1 MRGGTE
7 RVNVARPPFGATQSR
22 EVRMS
27 IPRRALASLLAAA
40 PILAACA
47 ATDPPTSPVVRTAR
61 APATDRAVVLR
72 IHDVDLGFFSVL
84 DAADGLAV
92 TIGLIN
98 PIAEWCATGT
108 TVASPIRF
116 QLVTTPAGDDQL
128 LVTARDAP
136 IVVYDYAGGTPGI
149 DPCALV
155 GRRIVA
161 TGTGSLSVAQN
172 GPSGAAPDQ
181 YTGTINGT
189 VTLAGGGVAAV
200 HAKERLRTGPDG
212 VPSLVSEVTLVPLRG
227 R

>member
-1 MRGGTE
+1 MRRATGK
-7 RVNVARPPFGATQSR
+7 VNVASPLLGATHSR

-27 IPRRALASLLAAA
+27 KPARALASLLVVA
-40 PILAACA
+40 PVLAACA
-47 ATDPPTSPVVRTAR
+47 ATDPTTSPLTRAAR
-61 APATDRAVVLR
+61 APTTERAAVQR
-72 IHDVDLGFFSVL
+72 IHDADLGFFSVL
-84 DAADGLAV
+84 DATDGLAV

-136 IVVYDYAGGTPGI
+136 IVVYDYTGGTPGI

-155 GRRIVA
+155 GRRVVA

-172 GPSGAAPDQ
+172 GPSGAAPAQ

-189 VTLAGGGVAAV
+189 ATLVGGGDAAV

-212 VPSLVSEVTLVPLRG
+212 VSLVSEVTLVPLHG